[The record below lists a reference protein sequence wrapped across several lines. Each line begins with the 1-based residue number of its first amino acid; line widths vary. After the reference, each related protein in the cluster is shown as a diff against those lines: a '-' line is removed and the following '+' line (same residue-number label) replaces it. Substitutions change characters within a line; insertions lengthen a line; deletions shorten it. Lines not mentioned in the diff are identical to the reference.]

1 MNLLSFDEAIEQS
14 NQYNTRHLL
23 LGNGFSIACRPDIFV
38 YKKLFEQA
46 DFTKLPDTAK
56 KVFLVLNT
64 QDFEKVIYL
73 LQHTRAVLNVYQGVT
88 KETLENIAND
98 AEGLKEL
105 LVHTIA
111 SSHPDHP
118 SQLTENE
125 YKSCRMFLSQ
135 FNKIY
140 SLNYDLLLY
149 WVQMHEELGSD
160 LECDDGFRKSDED
173 FDAEYVVWDSN
184 NAKKQNTFYLHG
196 ALHYF
201 DTGPEIQKYTWINTG
216 IRLIEQIRTAIN
228 KNHFPIFVSE
238 GTSKQKIEKIKH
250 NDYLSKAL
258 RSFNEI
264 GGCLFI
270 YGHSLAK
277 NDDHVLKS
285 ISKGKIDHLFVS
297 IYGPPDSEE
306 NKSIIR
312 RANELNLPKRKK
324 PLQVSFYDAL
334 SAKIWTN

>member
-1 MNLLSFDEAIEQS
+1 MNLLSFDEAISQS
-14 NQYNTRHLL
+14 NQYPNRHLL
-23 LGNGFSIACRPDIFV
+23 LGNGFSIACRPNIFI

-46 DFTKLPDTAK
+46 DFTKLPETAK
-56 KVFLVLNT
+56 KVFIELNT
-64 QDFEKVIYL
+64 QDFEKIINL
-73 LQHTRAVLNVYQGVT
+73 LDNTKAVLKVYEGVS
-88 KETLENIAND
+88 KETLENIAKD
-98 AEGLKEL
+98 AQGLKEL
-105 LVHTIA
+105 LIHTIA
-111 SSHPDHP
+111 SSHPEHP
-118 SQLTENE
+118 SQLTESE
-125 YKSCRMFLSQ
+125 YTSCRLFLSN

-149 WVQMHEELGSD
+149 WVQMHDELGVGLD
-160 LECDDGFRKSDED
+160 CDDGFRKSEED
-173 FDAEYVVWDSN
+173 LEAEYVIWDSN

-216 IRLIEQIRTAIN
+216 VRLIEQIRAAIN

-238 GTSKQKIEKIKH
+238 GSSKQKIEKIKH
-250 NDYLSKAL
+250 NDYLSKAS

-277 NDDHVLKS
+277 NDDHILKS
-285 ISKGKIDHLFVS
+285 ISKGKIEHIFVS
-297 IYGPPDSEE
+297 IYGDPDSDE
-306 NKSIIR
+306 NKLIIR

-324 PLQVSFYDAL
+324 PLQVDFYEAK